1 MAANLNIISQV
12 MDEFVMVEVNGEI
25 DISTVSELKERLYH
39 IVEQN
44 SKDIKLDC
52 SSLTY
57 IDSTGLGAL
66 VGALKKVKSQDKD
79 IYITNLKSNIKKLFL
94 ITGLDKVFK
103 IEE

>member
-1 MAANLNIISQV
+1 MAANLNITSRM
-12 MDEFVMVEVNGEI
+12 MDAMVLVEINGEI
-25 DISTVSELKERLYH
+25 DISTVNELKERLYQ
-39 IVEQN
+39 IVEEN
-44 SKDIKLDC
+44 PNNIKLDC

-66 VGALKKVKSQDKD
+66 VGALKKVKSHNKD
-79 IYITNLKSNIKKLFL
+79 IYIANLKSNIKKLFL